1 MSAARADERPAAPV
15 RPRTMM
21 ALAGGILLVFLI
33 LLVAGVLVRRRTA
46 RELTSA
52 ARSVETSVPQVAVI
66 RATTAS
72 DAELS
77 LAATTQAI
85 QDSIIYARTSGYLSK
100 RYVDI
105 GDNVSAGQLLAEIAS
120 PEVDQQLRQARA
132 DLHQAE
138 KVLELQQANLD
149 LARVTL
155 GRYQAADAENA
166 VAKSA
171 VDQSVATART
181 AQAAVAAAEAT
192 VASNV
197 ANVRRL
203 EELTSWERVVAPFAG
218 TIIQRNVDVGALIT
232 AGSPTNNTAVAP
244 TSVSGGANGL
254 FEIGRID
261 ALRVFVNVPQ
271 AYAGNVT
278 PGLPAR
284 VSVRGRLMHPVA
296 GRVSRTAKALDPVNR
311 TLLTEVDIPNASH
324 DLFPGMFVYVGFAI
338 RPAGSRWRV
347 PATAVVIDA
356 QGTRVATVGSD
367 GKVHFLPVVLGRDFG
382 NSIDIQAGL
391 TGGEAIVQQPTVSL
405 KEGQAVNVIKA
416 QQSP

>member
-1 MSAARADERPAAPV
+1 MSAARADERPAPPV
-15 RPRTMM
+15 RTRTMM

-33 LLVAGVLVRRRTA
+33 LLVAGVVARLRSA
-46 RELTSA
+46 RELSSA
-52 ARSVETSVPQVAVI
+52 ARSVETNVPQVAVI
-66 RATTAS
+66 KATTAS

-77 LAATTQAI
+77 LVATTQAI
-85 QDSIIYARTSGYLSK
+85 QDSIIYARTSGYISK

-120 PEVDQQLRQARA
+120 PEVDQQLRQAKA

-138 KVLELQQANLD
+138 KTRDLQQANLD

-166 VAKSA
+166 VAKTA

-181 AQAAVAAAEAT
+181 AEAAVAAAEAT

-278 PGLPAR
+278 PGLPVR
-284 VSVRGRLMHPVA
+284 VSVRGHLMHPVA

-324 DLFPGMFVYVGFAI
+324 DLFPGMFVYVGFSI

-356 QGTRVATVGSD
+356 QGTRVATVGAD

-382 NSIDIQAGL
+382 SSIDIQAGL
-391 TGGEAIVQQPTVSL
+391 TGGEIIVQQPTVSL
-405 KEGQAVNVIKA
+405 KEGQAVNAIKA
-416 QQSP
+416 PQSP

>member
-1 MSAARADERPAAPV
+1 MSAARADERPAPPV
-15 RPRTMM
+15 RTRTMV
-21 ALAGGILLVFLI
+21 ALAGGVLLVFLI
-33 LLVAGVLVRRRTA
+33 LLVAGVFARRRTA

-52 ARSVETSVPQVAVI
+52 ARSVETNVPQVAVI

-77 LAATTQAI
+77 LVATTQAI
-85 QDSIIYARTSGYLSK
+85 QDSIIYARTSGYISK

-120 PEVDQQLRQARA
+120 PEVDQQLRQAKA

-138 KVLELQQANLD
+138 KTRDLQQANLD

-166 VAKSA
+166 VAKTA

-181 AQAAVAAAEAT
+181 AEAAVAAAEAT

-278 PGLPAR
+278 PGLPVR
-284 VSVRGRLMHPVA
+284 VSVRGHLMHPVA

-324 DLFPGMFVYVGFAI
+324 DLFPGMFVYVGFTI

-356 QGTRVATVGSD
+356 QGTRVATVGAD

-382 NSIDIQAGL
+382 SSIDIQAGL
-391 TGGEAIVQQPTVSL
+391 TGGEIIVQQPTVSL
-405 KEGQAVNVIKA
+405 KEGQAVNAIKA

>member
-1 MSAARADERPAAPV
+1 MSAARADERPAPPV
-15 RPRTMM
+15 RTRTMM

-33 LLVAGVLVRRRTA
+33 LLVTGVFARLRTA

-52 ARSVETSVPQVAVI
+52 GRSVETNVPQVAVI
-66 RATTAS
+66 NATTAS
-72 DAELS
+72 EAELS

-85 QDSIIYARTSGYLSK
+85 QDSIIYARTSGYISQ

-105 GDNVSAGQLLAEIAS
+105 GDNVRAGQLLAEIAS
-120 PEVDQQLRQARA
+120 PEVDQQLRQAKA

-138 KVLELQQANLD
+138 KTRDLQQANLD

-166 VAKSA
+166 VAKTA

-284 VSVRGRLMHPVA
+284 VSARGRLMHPVA

-356 QGTRVATVGSD
+356 QGTRVATVGAD

-382 NSIDIQAGL
+382 SSIDIQAGL
-391 TGGEAIVQQPTVSL
+391 TGGERIVQQPTVSL
-405 KEGQAVNVIKA
+405 KEGQAVNAINA

>member
-1 MSAARADERPAAPV
+1 MSAARADERPAPPV
-15 RPRTMM
+15 RSRTMM

-33 LLVAGVLVRRRTA
+33 LLVAGVFARLRAA
-46 RELTSA
+46 RELASA
-52 ARSVETSVPQVAVI
+52 ARSVETNLPQVAVI
-66 RATTAS
+66 NATTAS
-72 DAELS
+72 EAELS

-85 QDSIIYARTSGYLSK
+85 QDSIIYARTSGYISK

-105 GDNVSAGQLLAEIAS
+105 GDNVNAGQLLAEIAS
-120 PEVDQQLRQARA
+120 PEVDQQLRQAKA

-138 KVLELQQANLD
+138 KTLDLQQANLD

-166 VAKSA
+166 VAKTA

-203 EELTSWERVVAPFAG
+203 EEVTSWERVVAPFAG

-311 TLLTEVDIPNASH
+311 TLLVEVDIPNASH

-356 QGTRVATVGSD
+356 EGTRVATVGAD
-367 GKVHFLPVVLGRDFG
+367 GKVHFQPVVLGRDFG

-405 KEGQAVNVIKA
+405 REGQTVNAIKA

>member
-1 MSAARADERPAAPV
+1 MSAARADERPAPV
-15 RPRTMM
+15 RTRTMM

-33 LLVAGVLVRRRTA
+33 LLVAGVFGRRRTA

-52 ARSVETSVPQVAVI
+52 ARSVETNVPQVAVI

-85 QDSIIYARTSGYLSK
+85 QDSIIYARTSGYISK

-120 PEVDQQLRQARA
+120 PEVDQQLRQAKA

-138 KVLELQQANLD
+138 KALDLQQANLD

-166 VAKSA
+166 VAKTA

-218 TIIQRNVDVGALIT
+218 TIIQRNIDVGALIT

-324 DLFPGMFVYVGFAI
+324 DLFPGMFVYVGLAI
-338 RPAGSRWRV
+338 RPGGSRWRV

-356 QGTRVATVGSD
+356 QGTRVATVAAD

-382 NSIDIQAGL
+382 TSIDIQAGL
-391 TGGEAIVQQPTVSL
+391 TGGEIIVQQPTVSL
-405 KEGQAVNVIKA
+405 KEGQAVNAIKA

>member
-1 MSAARADERPAAPV
+1 M
-15 RPRTMM
+15 
-21 ALAGGILLVFLI
+21 
-33 LLVAGVLVRRRTA
+33 
-46 RELTSA
+46 
-52 ARSVETSVPQVAVI
+52 
-66 RATTAS
+66 
-72 DAELS
+72 
-77 LAATTQAI
+77 
-85 QDSIIYARTSGYLSK
+85 
-100 RYVDI
+100 
-105 GDNVSAGQLLAEIAS
+105 
-120 PEVDQQLRQARA
+120 
-132 DLHQAE
+132 
-138 KVLELQQANLD
+138 
-149 LARVTL
+149 
-155 GRYQAADAENA
+155 
-166 VAKSA
+166 

-218 TIIQRNVDVGALIT
+218 TIIQRNIDVGALIT

-356 QGTRVATVGSD
+356 QGTRVATVGAD

-405 KEGQAVNVIKA
+405 KEGQAVNAIKA

>member
-1 MSAARADERPAAPV
+1 MSAARADERPAPPV
-15 RPRTMM
+15 RTRTMM

-33 LLVAGVLVRRRTA
+33 LLVAGVFVRRRTA
-46 RELTSA
+46 HELTSA
-52 ARSVETSVPQVAVI
+52 ARSVETEVPQVAVI

-85 QDSIIYARTSGYLSK
+85 QDSIIYARTSGYISK

-218 TIIQRNVDVGALIT
+218 TITQRNVDVGALIT

-324 DLFPGMFVYVGFAI
+324 DLFPGMFVYVGFSI
-338 RPAGSRWRV
+338 RPAGSTWRV

-356 QGTRVATVGSD
+356 QGTRLATVGAD
-367 GKVHFLPVVLGRDFG
+367 GRVHFQPVVLGRDFG

-391 TGGEAIVQQPTVSL
+391 TGGEAIVRQPTVSL
-405 KEGQAVNVIKA
+405 KEGQAVNAIKA